1 VVGMILLNGTGVR
14 VASMC
19 PVVDVSSL
27 VLPLPIWEQRVGP
40 NDSGGHAPGEVRHQM
55 GLGLLHLET
64 HQESFY

>member
-1 VVGMILLNGTGVR
+1 MVGKILLNGIGVR

-40 NDSGGHAPGEVRHQM
+40 ITGGHAPGEVHHQT
-55 GLGLLHLET
+55 GPGLLHLET
-64 HQESFY
+64 HQESLR